1 MPSPSRFRLLVLAAS
16 AAVLG
21 VGLRFSAPGFAQAD
35 VPVTVNPVNLL
46 PPPVLIP
53 DSTTTSSSTTTTI
66 PAVAVGV
73 PGLDNATSSIP
84 IGSGTPGDPT
94 GSSTTIDLTASTTTT
109 TDPNASTT
117 TTTLPEIVDVSQEDA
132 TPEEPLPKF
141 IPVLPKSSIG
151 VLRNSS
157 LEQLLAKLTLE
168 RRKVVA
174 IAQAKADAAQI
185 RVARAQDVIQ
195 GLRDQ
200 EKVILASR
208 AKLDAELEATRATIR
223 RRAIDIYA
231 GADIDQLDYLLRADD
246 LSTLARRVDVVGQAQ
261 RIDSQLISKVVDQQ
275 AQLDSNVKALELVV
289 RQKQDDL
296 ALLLED
302 QRIVEE
308 ELSKVQTELN
318 NVNDSAA
325 IALNGFVFPV
335 APPFSFVDTFGA
347 PRMTGTKYSHS
358 HEGVDIFAARGTPLL
373 ATTRGIIAKKG
384 VAVLGGNKLWL
395 VGADGTQYYY
405 AHLTQFGPGIEDG
418 AIVEAGQVLGSVG
431 NTGNAL
437 TTPPHLHF
445 EIHPGGGPAINPF
458 PILDAVRRSDLT
470 QLLAVNNTLG
480 SVGPVTTTIPEGQVF
495 AGIGVTRDVA
505 LDPEAAVAEAE
516 KTSTTVVGSKVTT
529 TKPGT
534 TTKATPT
541 TTIKR

>member
-73 PGLDNATSSIP
+73 PGLANATSSIP

-94 GSSTTIDLTASTTTT
+94 GSSTTIDPTVSTTTT

-208 AKLDAELEATRATIR
+208 AKLDAAIELTRSSIR
-223 RRAIDIYA
+223 QRAIDIYA

-261 RIDSQLISKVVDQQ
+261 RIDSELISKVVDQQ

-296 ALLLED
+296 ALLLAD

-347 PRMTGTKYSHS
+347 PRMTGTKYAHS

-373 ATTRGIIAKKG
+373 ATTRGVIAKKG

-395 VGADGTQYYY
+395 IGADGTQYYY

-445 EIHPGGGPAINPF
+445 EIHPYGGDAINPF

-534 TTKATPT
+534 NSKATPT
-541 TTIKR
+541 TTNKR